1 MTRKSWRGHR
11 GPTDQAWKGKVQQG
25 APVHEGRREKVTLYD
40 HELDL
45 IQLMRA
51 QHWDVAKA
59 VVPAVRQFF
68 EQHAEAAAERDF
80 LRGRWPD
87 ERAA

>member
-1 MTRKSWRGHR
+1 MTRKTWRHYR
-11 GPTDQAWKGKVQQG
+11 GPTDQAWKGKLQQG
-25 APVHEGRREKVTLYD
+25 TPGNEGRREKVTLYD

-51 QHWDVAKA
+51 RHWDVATA

-68 EQHAEAAAERDF
+68 EQHAEAAAERGF

-87 ERAA
+87 ESAA